1 MTMSK
6 LLHGPLAAGIGLL
19 LSMAL
24 LLAVI
29 LGVA

>member
-6 LLHGPLAAGIGLL
+6 LLHGPLAAGIALL

-29 LGVA
+29 LGMA